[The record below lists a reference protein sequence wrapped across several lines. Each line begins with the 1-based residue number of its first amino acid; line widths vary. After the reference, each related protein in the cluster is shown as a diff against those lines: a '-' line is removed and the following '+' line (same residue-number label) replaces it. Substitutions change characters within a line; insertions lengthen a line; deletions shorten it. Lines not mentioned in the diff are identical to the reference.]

1 MPGVP
6 AHLYHNKHRLYKQPK
21 LGGRHMAPEE
31 VISLCALAC
40 LACELVACSE
50 SS

>member
-21 LGGRHMAPEE
+21 LGGSQAPEE